1 MKLIQKAFL
10 SVLSVVAVAFPY
22 GATLAFPDKPVKIV
36 VAYPPGGGVDFVGR
50 TISQRLTEKWNQSV
64 VVENKSG
71 ASGTIGAGFVAK
83 SQPDGYTMLLASP
96 AEVLV
101 GPIAGQ
107 KINYDPERELIPVAL
122 VGETPLVI
130 AVNPASGIKNLD
142 DLIQQSKKKPGSLSY
157 GTPGSGSSMHFAGE
171 ALKANAGIAVV
182 HIPYRGA
189 APAVTDLLGNQIPI
203 GIVGMPP
210 VVAHEKSGKL
220 KIVAVTSQKR
230 SSAFPN
236 IPAVSEFPN
245 MKGYSFTNWMLLFVP
260 ANTPQT
266 VIAKV
271 GKDVAD
277 VVAENSIRDRL
288 LSGGVEPM
296 GLIGADLAK
305 FMSDERSRYG
315 TLVKERGIRASD

>member
-1 MKLIQKAFL
+1 MNNFKRAAL
-10 SVLSVVAVAFPY
+10 SIFSAVAIGFPLNQ
-22 GATLAFPDKPVKIV
+22 AFAFPEKPVKIV
-36 VAYPPGGGVDFVGR
+36 VPYPPGGGVDFVGR
-50 TISQRLTEKWNQSV
+50 TITQRLTEKWKQSV

-71 ASGTIGAGFVAK
+71 ASGTIGAGAVAK
-83 SQPDGYTMLLASP
+83 SPPDGYTLLLASP

-130 AVNPASGIKNLD
+130 AVNPASGIKTLD

-182 HIPYRGA
+182 HISYRGA
-189 APAVTDLLGNQIPI
+189 APAVADLLGNQIPV

-220 KIVAVTSQKR
+220 KIVAVTSAKR

-236 IPAVSEFPN
+236 IPAVAEFPN
-245 MKGYSFTNWMLLFVP
+245 MKGYSFTNWMLLFAP
-260 ANTPQT
+260 ANTPQAILSK
-266 VIAKV
+266 VSKDIA
-271 GKDVAD
+271 DI
-277 VVAENSIRDRL
+277 VAEPAIRDRL
-288 LSGGVEPM
+288 LAGGVEPM

-305 FMSDERSRYG
+305 FMADERGRYSS
-315 TLVKERGIRASD
+315 LVKERGIRASD